1 MISVNEKLPSAQFQY
16 MEGGEMKTTSTE
28 ELFAGK
34 KVVMFAV
41 PGAFTP
47 TCSEAHLPG
56 FVANADKIKAKGV
69 DSIIC
74 ISVND
79 AFVMS
84 AWGKSQ
90 NADEIIM
97 LADGGAE
104 FHQATG
110 LSMDTGLFG
119 GVRAVRYSMIV
130 EDGIVKNLNIE
141 EPKEFSVSDAETAL
155 SQL

>member
-1 MISVNEKLPSAQFQY
+1 MIAVNEKLPSAQFQH
-16 MEGGEMKTTSTE
+16 MENGEMKTTSTE

-56 FVANADKIKAKGV
+56 YVALADKIKAKGV

-74 ISVND
+74 VSVND

-90 NADEIIM
+90 NAEEVVM

-104 FHQATG
+104 FHQAVG
-110 LSMDTGLFG
+110 LSADTGLFG

-130 EDGIVKNLNIE
+130 DDGIVKQLNIE
-141 EPKEFSVSDAETAL
+141 APKEFKVSDAETVLA
-155 SQL
+155 QL

>member
-1 MISVNEKLPSAQFQY
+1 MISVNDRLPSAQFQH
-16 MEGGEMKTTSTE
+16 MENGEMKTTSTE

-74 ISVND
+74 VSVND

-90 NADEIIM
+90 NAEELIM

-104 FHQATG
+104 FHEATG
-110 LSMDTGLFG
+110 LSMDTGTFG

-130 EDGIVKNLNIE
+130 EDGVVTQLNVE
-141 EPKEFSVSDAETAL
+141 APKEFKVSDAETVLA
-155 SQL
+155 QL